1 MLEPLEA
8 RSQVPAHVGPP
19 LLHPPNSCTEE
30 LGFSGNEASS
40 GVCPGTQT
48 VCHCT
53 RFVLLGDATSC
64 PVCSGLLLLGSCCPV
79 CGTPGVLNTGTAPQH
94 EQTPAEHGI
103 CEVCKDTSVK

>member
-64 PVCSGLLLLGSCCPV
+64 PVARGCSTSPV
-79 CGTPGVLNTGTAPQH
+79 LPSPPRGRD
-94 EQTPAEHGI
+94 TPALP
-103 CEVCKDTSVK
+103 